1 MHHLDEVDC
10 ELCILDEN
18 CEIIHVFER
27 VRGDGESAL
36 SRAAYKHM
44 CACVKEFWNENADPV
59 EVWTRAEAAWDALTP
74 EQQMLVWSLSV
85 QEQQN
90 AQDIC
95 TGLLATLMNYQ
106 GVSIVKKAFEIAIK
120 GVLEQFE

>member
-1 MHHLDEVDC
+1 MHLDEVDC

-27 VRGDGESAL
+27 ANL
-36 SRAAYKHM
+36 SRGAYKHM
-44 CACVKEFWNENADPV
+44 CACVKQTWDAGVPP
-59 EVWTRAEAAWDALTP
+59 EVLWARAEAAWDALTR

-95 TGLLATLMNYQ
+95 TGLLATLMSYQ
-106 GVSIVKKAFEIAIK
+106 GVSTVKNAFQVAIRR
-120 GVLEQFE
+120 VVEQFE

>member
-27 VRGDGESAL
+27 RTL
-36 SRAAYKHM
+36 SRGAYKHM
-44 CACVKEFWNENADPV
+44 CACVKEFWYENADPAD
-59 EVWTRAEAAWDALTP
+59 VWAKAEAVWDALSP
-74 EQQMLVWSLSV
+74 EQQTLIWSLSV
-85 QEQQN
+85 QEKQN
-90 AQDIC
+90 AEDIC

-106 GVSIVKKAFEIAIK
+106 GVSTVKKAFQSAIK
-120 GVLEQFE
+120 SVLEQFD

>member
-27 VRGDGESAL
+27 GNL
-36 SRAAYKHM
+36 SRGAYKHM
-44 CACVKEFWNENADPV
+44 CACARQLWNEGTPPDV
-59 EVWTRAEAAWDALTP
+59 LWSKAEAAWEALTP
-74 EQQMLVWSLSV
+74 EHQMLVWSMSV

-90 AQDIC
+90 AKDIC

-106 GVSIVKKAFEIAIK
+106 GLSTVKTAFHVAIK